1 MLGSMK
7 TTAIYPGTFDPITLG
22 HIDLVKRTAK
32 MFDHIIVAVADNK
45 EKATL
50 FSLEERV
57 DLIKTVFAE
66 INNITVES
74 FAGLL
79 TDFAKQKNCTI
90 ILRGL
95 RVVSDFDYELQMASM
110 NRKLIPKL
118 ETIFLTPNDNY
129 IYVASSLVRTIA
141 KEHGDLSHFVPPVIE
156 QALKQKHSS

>member
-1 MLGSMK
+1 MK

>member
-1 MLGSMK
+1 MK

-22 HIDLVKRTAK
+22 HIDLVKRAAK

-45 EKATL
+45 EKETL
-50 FSLEERV
+50 FSLAERI
-57 DLIKTVFAE
+57 DLVKAVFAE

-79 TDFAKQKNCTI
+79 TDFAKQKNCNV

-110 NRKLIPKL
+110 NRKLIPEL
-118 ETIFLTPNDNY
+118 ETVFLTPDDNY
-129 IYVASSLVRTIA
+129 IYVASSLVRTVA

-156 QALKQKHSS
+156 EALKQKNPR